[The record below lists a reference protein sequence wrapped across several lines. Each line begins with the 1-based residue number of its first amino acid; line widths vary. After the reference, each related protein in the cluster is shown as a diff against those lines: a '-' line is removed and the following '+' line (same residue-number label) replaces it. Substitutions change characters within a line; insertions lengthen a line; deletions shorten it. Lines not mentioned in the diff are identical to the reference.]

1 MSCEPEIASAVRD
14 RGRRLTIQRTKILG
28 ALRHAGEHQSAEQLL
43 DRVRAAD
50 PAADISL
57 STVYRTLDT
66 ATELELTSE
75 LRGASGTSV
84 YEWNDRAATHHHLV
98 CSSCGRTEEVVLASL
113 LEAVSEIRLHSDFAA
128 DIRHLAIP
136 GRCSTC
142 AAEAD
147 EAAHE
152 HAHTH

>member
-1 MSCEPEIASAVRD
+1 MSCEPEIARAVRD

-28 ALRHAGEHQSAEQLL
+28 ALRHAGEHQSAEQVL
-43 DRVRAAD
+43 DRVRVAD
-50 PAADISL
+50 PSADISV
-57 STVYRTLDT
+57 STVYRTLET
-66 ATELELTSE
+66 ATALELTSE

-98 CSSCGRTEEVVLASL
+98 CSACGRTEEVEIASL
-113 LEAVSEIRLHSDFAA
+113 LEATEEIRLRSGFAA

-142 AAEAD
+142 AAATNAG
-147 EAAHE
+147 EAAH
-152 HAHTH
+152 TH